1 MMANRV
7 PSDAQGELQGATAS
21 LMSLTM
27 IASPI
32 IMTQLFHRFS
42 RDGAAIDF
50 PGAPFLAAALL
61 ALVALGLFALG
72 AREPAPGSVAS
83 ESDGAIS

>member
-1 MMANRV
+1 
-7 PSDAQGELQGATAS
+7 
-21 LMSLTM
+21 MSLTM

-50 PGAPFLAAALL
+50 PGAPFLAAAL
-61 ALVALGLFALG
+61 VALGLFALG

>member
-1 MMANRV
+1 MRYPLAFGLISPMFRHTRLPFA
-7 PSDAQGELQGATAS
+7 AAT
-21 LMSLTM
+21 
-27 IASPI
+27 
-32 IMTQLFHRFS
+32 
-42 RDGAAIDF
+42 
-50 PGAPFLAAALL
+50 ALL